1 MPLDNPYLSA
11 ANPYRPNDQEVD
23 GLLSSL
29 MAPVKWAGETLSK
42 PAAALRGLLAGQPG
56 QLANLIPFSDTLGIT
71 DPRKRVSGRDM
82 LRSWGAI
89 GPDNNSGNFLGGMLA
104 EVLTDPLVLAAPF
117 GGIAKGTQMLSKA
130 AGLGGEAATI
140 GDVAGAAGSKIGD
153 LAAKVGSKIPQGIKD
168 IPGRVG
174 GVADD
179 LLGKVGAPR
188 MFMGSS
194 PAQVFPA
201 ASEAAGVGPF
211 GSSLGKGAEEAAAQ
225 LKLMRDSLAGAS
237 PSEASELWSGI
248 NMLSS
253 PARGPFGAD
262 PSRIAGL
269 MTNGTSPLL
278 PRAMGA
284 AQNFYQNAPS
294 WSGIPYMKYAGRQF
308 MNQPAG
314 ALLPELSVGASLD
327 NMADQPQPGPDP
339 MQMAML
345 MQQLGR
351 RRRLNPMMQAAGY

>member
-174 GVADD
+174 SMADD
-179 LLGKVGAPR
+179 LLGKMGAPR
-188 MFMGSS
+188 MFTQGSV
-194 PAQVFPA
+194 P
-201 ASEAAGVGPF
+201 VG
-211 GSSLGKGAEEAAAQ
+211 EN
-225 LKLMRDSLAGAS
+225 
-237 PSEASELWSGI
+237 ASELAKQI
-248 NMLSS
+248 NTLRGVGGEDAIVNEMTQALNGMVGQG
-253 PARGPFGAD
+253 PAPLMQRG
-262 PSRIAGL
+262 
-269 MTNGTSPLL
+269 MT
-278 PRAMGA
+278 A
-284 AQNFYQNAPS
+284 AQNLYQNAPS
-294 WSGIPYMKYAGRQF
+294 WSGIPAMKYAGRQF